1 MDNKEKIALI
11 RKGNE
16 FFNKGDIDTALKIFI
31 KTDYKDGLIRIGD
44 YYYYEK
50 RQPLT
55 ALGFYKKANMT
66 KKVDEI
72 YDRMMYA
79 LNRMV
84 IEDKE
89 KGKENKKEN
98 KLSSEETIQVNF
110 SPELKKVAEEIL
122 KKNKD

>member
-1 MDNKEKIALI
+1 MDKKERIALI

-16 FFNKGDIDTALKIFI
+16 LFNKGEIDNALKIFI
-31 KTDYKDGLIRIGD
+31 ITDYKDGLIRIGD
-44 YYYYEK
+44 YYYYQK

-55 ALGFYKKANMT
+55 ALGFYKKANAN

-72 YDRMMYA
+72 YERMMYA

-84 IEDKE
+84 VEDKE
-89 KGKENKKEN
+89 KDKNKDKENKQ
-98 KLSSEETIQVNF
+98 SSEETIQVNF
-110 SPELKKVAEEIL
+110 SPELKKVAEDIL

>member
-1 MDNKEKIALI
+1 MDDKERIALI

-16 FFNKGDIDTALKIFI
+16 FFNNGDIDNALKIFV

-55 ALGFYKKANMT
+55 ALGFYQKANVK

-72 YDRMMYA
+72 FERMMYA
-79 LNRMV
+79 LNRLIV
-84 IEDKE
+84 EDK
-89 KGKENKKEN
+89 NKDKKNEQ
-98 KLSSEETIQVNF
+98 STEETIQVNF
-110 SPELKKVAEEIL
+110 SPKLQKVAEEIL
-122 KKNKD
+122 KKNRD